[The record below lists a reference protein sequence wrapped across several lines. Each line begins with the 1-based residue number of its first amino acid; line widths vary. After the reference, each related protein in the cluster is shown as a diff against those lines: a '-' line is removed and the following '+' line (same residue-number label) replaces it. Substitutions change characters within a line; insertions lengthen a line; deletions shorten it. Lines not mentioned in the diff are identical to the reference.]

1 MRALF
6 HTTQCKKLIVS
17 ITILSAVLFPLYLE
31 AQLAEGQSKF
41 LGNVIASSV
50 PSNYADYWNQV
61 TSENAGKW
69 GSVESSRDSM
79 NWGNLDTAYDYA
91 KGRGFPYKHHT
102 LVWGSQEP
110 GWIGGLSQTEQREEV
125 EEWIRAVGQR
135 YPNMDFVDVVNEPL
149 HAPAS
154 YRNALGGDGSTGWDW
169 VIEAFE
175 LANQYCS
182 GKLLLNDYGIVND
195 DSQTTNYLTIINLLQ
210 DRGLIDGIGV
220 QAHAFNLEDYAV
232 STIKGNLDRLA
243 ATGLP
248 IYPSEVDL
256 RGDDNLQLQRY
267 QEKFPP
273 LWEHSG
279 VKGITLW
286 GYIQG
291 QIWQSEAWLVSS
303 GSSGA
308 TERPAL
314 QWLREYLGGGS
325 TTPGPTNPGETPT
338 PVPTETPE
346 PTPAPT
352 EVPIDCS
359 NAPAWDP
366 QEIYADA
373 GMRVQYNGNLY
384 ENNWYSQGQNPE
396 ENSGEYEVWTLLG
409 SCDSSST
416 PVPTAVSTNPP
427 TSPPT
432 NPPTSPPT
440 TNLGDVNGSGSIDI
454 VDALMTAQYYVGLDP
469 SGFNASAAD
478 TNCDGSINIVD
489 ALLIAQY
496 YVGLITQFC

>member
-1 MRALF
+1 MTTLF
-6 HTTQCKKLIVS
+6 HATQIKKIITC
-17 ITILSAVLFPLYLE
+17 ITIIFAILFPLQLE
-31 AQLAEGQSKF
+31 AQLAEGHSKF
-41 LGNVIASSV
+41 LGNVIGSSV
-50 PSNYADYWNQV
+50 PDNFATYWNQV
-61 TSENAGKW
+61 TPENAGKW

-91 KGRGFPYKHHT
+91 KGKGFPYKHHT

-110 GWIGGLSQTEQREEV
+110 GWISGLSQSEQLEEI

-154 YRNALGGDGSTGWDW
+154 YKNALGGDGSTGWDW

-175 LANQYCS
+175 LASQYCS

-195 DSQTTNYLTIINLLQ
+195 DSQTTNYLEIINLLQ

-220 QAHAFNLEDYAV
+220 QAHCFNLEDYAV
-232 STIKGNLDRLA
+232 STIQGNLDRLA

-256 RGDDNLQLQRY
+256 TGDDNTQLQRY
-267 QEKFPP
+267 QEKFPV

-291 QIWQSEAWLVSS
+291 QIWKSEGWLVSS

-308 TERPAL
+308 TERAAL

-325 TTPGPTNPGETPT
+325 TTPAPTNPGETPT
-338 PVPTETPE
+338 PE
-346 PTPAPT
+346 PTPVPT
-352 EVPIDCS
+352 EVPLDCS
-359 NAPAWDP
+359 NVPVWNAD
-366 QEIYADA
+366 EVYTDA

-396 ENSGEYEVWTLLG
+396 ENSGEFEVWTLLG
-409 SCDSSST
+409 PCDSSST
-416 PVPTAVSTNPP
+416 PAP
-427 TSPPT
+427 TSVST

-440 TNLGDVNGSGSIDI
+440 TNLGDVNSSGSIDI
-454 VDALMTAQYYVGLDP
+454 VDALMTAQYYVGLNP
-469 SGFNASAAD
+469 SGFDSSAAD